1 MNPFELWKMKK
12 NIVTSLI
19 TLFVVSFIFSACAEQ
34 RYYRHNNHHSS
45 GYYER
50 RHMTVPVGI
59 EFEIHK

>member
-1 MNPFELWKMKK
+1 MKK
-12 NIVTSLI
+12 NILKSLAA
-19 TLFVVSFIFSACAEQ
+19 LLLMGAIFSGCVEE

-50 RHMTVPVGI
+50 RQMIVPVGI